1 MTEENKL
8 PLVKVK
14 KKKMNLKEFVALAKR
29 VRKYF
34 EEEEEYLRRQ
44 KTNENSNSSGF
55 LIDS

>member
-1 MTEENKL
+1 MTEENRL

-34 EEEEEYLRRQ
+34 QEEEEYLRKQRRD
-44 KTNENSNSSGF
+44 ENSNSSGF